1 MKMIDYSVYLVLDP
15 DLCGGLD
22 GMLRVTEAAMAGGAG
37 VVQLRAPKWKKRQWL
52 DAARA
57 LQPLCRQGGA
67 VFVVNDQVD
76 VALAVGA
83 DGVHVGQQDLP
94 VAVVRELMGPQALIG
109 LSVNHAGQLAAV
121 PPEAD
126 YLGLGP
132 VFATSTKKDA
142 APVLGLAQL
151 AGLAAAT
158 SLPTVGIGGI
168 TPANAG
174 AVFAA
179 GVDGVAVVSAIC
191 TAADP
196 AAVTRELYALK
207 GHTA

>member
-1 MKMIDYSVYLVLDP
+1 
-15 DLCGGLD
+15 
-22 GMLRVTEAAMAGGAG
+22 
-37 VVQLRAPKWKKRQWL
+37 
-52 DAARA
+52 
-57 LQPLCRQGGA
+57 
-67 VFVVNDQVD
+67 
-76 VALAVGA
+76 
-83 DGVHVGQQDLP
+83 
-94 VAVVRELMGPQALIG
+94 MGPQALIG

-168 TPANAG
+168 TPDNAG

>member
-37 VVQLRAPKWKKRQWL
+37 VVQLRAPQWKKRQWL

-57 LQPLCRQGGA
+57 LQPLCRQDGA

-168 TPANAG
+168 APANAG

>member
-1 MKMIDYSVYLVLDP
+1 M
-15 DLCGGLD
+15 
-22 GMLRVTEAAMAGGAG
+22 
-37 VVQLRAPKWKKRQWL
+37 
-52 DAARA
+52 
-57 LQPLCRQGGA
+57 
-67 VFVVNDQVD
+67 
-76 VALAVGA
+76 
-83 DGVHVGQQDLP
+83 
-94 VAVVRELMGPQALIG
+94 
-109 LSVNHAGQLAAV
+109 
-121 PPEAD
+121 
-126 YLGLGP
+126 
-132 VFATSTKKDA
+132 
-142 APVLGLAQL
+142 
-151 AGLAAAT
+151 AAT

>member
-37 VVQLRAPKWKKRQWL
+37 VVQLRAPQWKKRQWL
-52 DAARA
+52 DAARV
-57 LQPLCRQGGA
+57 LQLLCRQGGA

-76 VALAVGA
+76 VALAMGA

-109 LSVNHAGQLAAV
+109 LSVNHADQLAAV

-151 AGLAAAT
+151 AGLAAVT

-168 TPANAG
+168 TPDNAG

>member
-37 VVQLRAPKWKKRQWL
+37 VVQLRAPQWKKRQWL

-57 LQPLCRQGGA
+57 LHPLCRQGGA

-168 TPANAG
+168 APANAG
-174 AVFAA
+174 SVFAA

>member
-1 MKMIDYSVYLVLDP
+1 MYLVLDP

-22 GMLRVTEAAMAGGAG
+22 GMLRVTEAAAGRWCRRGTTARP
-37 VVQLRAPKWKKRQWL
+37 QWKRQWL

-94 VAVVRELMGPQALIG
+94 VAVVHQLMGPQALIG
-109 LSVNHAGQLAAV
+109 LSVNHASQLAAV
-121 PPEAD
+121 PSGAD

-132 VFATSTKKDA
+132 VFATSAERRRPRAGAGATGRTGRGQPA
-142 APVLGLAQL
+142 AYRRHRRHHPDQR
-151 AGLAAAT
+151 
-158 SLPTVGIGGI
+158 
-168 TPANAG
+168 G

-191 TAADP
+191 SAADP
-196 AAVTRELYALK
+196 ASVTRELYALK
-207 GHTA
+207 GTRP